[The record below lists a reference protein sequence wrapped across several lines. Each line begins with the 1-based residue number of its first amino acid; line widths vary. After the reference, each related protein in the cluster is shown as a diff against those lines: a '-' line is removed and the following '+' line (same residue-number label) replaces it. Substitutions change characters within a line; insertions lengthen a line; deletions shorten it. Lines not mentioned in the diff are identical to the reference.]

1 MTVEKLRRKLD
12 ENFESEINTRI
23 VESNNE
29 KLLMVKWNVNP
40 YNSHLNKIRKLKSDL
55 SSQYVQVDPDDNT
68 LDMITSD
75 SLPIQY
81 YKIK

>member
-40 YNSHLNKIRKLKSDL
+40 YNSYLNKIRKLKSDL

>member
-40 YNSHLNKIRKLKSDL
+40 YNSYLNKIRKLKSDL
-55 SSQYVQVDPDDNT
+55 KSQYVQVDPDDNT

-81 YKIK
+81 YKMK